1 MIQSKEQLKEHKEEK
16 KRIDCMYIIY
26 IYTHNVTNSIIV
38 YLYIVSKYNNDAMV
52 ILQNKTYNRRV

>member
-1 MIQSKEQLKEHKEEK
+1 
-16 KRIDCMYIIY
+16 MYNIYIY